1 MAKPLPKS
9 SSSLDDL
16 FVITCGRCQHTAPV
30 MNWRFTEISGELP
43 AGMFQCPQCGHA
55 FKRQPQPQ
63 AKPWDKFIVLVP
75 AQTHL

>member
-1 MAKPLPKS
+1 
-9 SSSLDDL
+9 
-16 FVITCGRCQHTAPV
+16 
-30 MNWRFTEISGELP
+30 MNWHFTEISGELP